1 MNFIKRAWLATKAKK
16 GRTALLTLVTSSILI
31 FVLAG
36 LTIKAAADKAVENAK
51 KEAGATVSLQ
61 VNREYMMKQAQ
72 SSSSSSSSSQPPKM
86 EMTPIS
92 LATAEKI
99 ANMSGVKSYLFTST
113 TTATKGNIS
122 PISSSSSS
130 SSSSSDSSTSNNSGG
145 PGGMASGDFTITGV
159 NTTSNVSD
167 FTSGTNKITSG
178 SGITED
184 FANNEAVIESDLAEA
199 NDLKVGDSFTVKVTV
214 DDAEKTVTLKVVGIY
229 KSSSSVTSSQLQN
242 NASNP
247 SNNIY
252 TNLATANSMKGETD
266 TVDSA
271 TYTLSDPAQL
281 SAFAKKAKSK
291 IDTEKFSI
299 QTSDQLYQQM
309 LSPLN
314 NVASFSKNI
323 VILVA
328 LAGAVILTLI
338 VILSIRERRYEI
350 GVLMSLGESR
360 LKIIGQFFTE
370 LFVVTLASLVIATV
384 AGNYVG
390 NLVGNQLLSQQT
402 SAQTSNRQ
410 GGPESDSSSSKSTQ
424 PPSGRSIPGMNLSS
438 SAISQINKLNV
449 KQTPE
454 SIAKLGGIALLI
466 SFAATILASIG
477 IVRMKPK
484 DILSSN

>member
-130 SSSSSDSSTSNNSGG
+130 SSSSDSSTSNNSGG

-184 FANNEAVIESDLAEA
+184 SANNEAVIESDLAEA

-214 DDAEKTVTLKVVGIY
+214 DDTEKTVTLKVVGIY

-281 SAFAKKAKSK
+281 SAFAKKAKTK